1 MMRTIYRSD
10 DVKLRKSPSI
20 SATVYPVGYKMVGN
34 DGNMWQIAR
43 DSRGVQRWQ
52 KIGFGGY
59 DIPAVKTVKKE
70 PKSKIED
77 LQDKEDREMDEFY
90 SKLVPVEPKEDG
102 IVTIK
107 TKKAVSAMKMLVE
120 DDPSMAE
127 EIQTIV
133 QDKLQSLRIFDDDP
147 DVLKA
152 ISIYEDFLKESFA
165 YGGKIK
171 KIQKNQELY
180 ERALANTNSALDREL
195 LEKKLQNLNE
205 EKTFA

>member
-1 MMRTIYRSD
+1 MRTIYRSE

-20 SATVYPVGYKMVGN
+20 SATVYPVGYKMIGN

-59 DIPAVKTVKKE
+59 DMPEQTPKKAKA
-70 PKSKIED
+70 PKPQVVEEKNIIE
-77 LQDKEDREMDEFY
+77 L
-90 SKLVPVEPKEDG
+90 PKEDG

-107 TKKAVSAMKMLVE
+107 TKKAVAAMKMLVE
-120 DDPSMAE
+120 DDPNMAE

-152 ISIYEDFLKESFA
+152 ISIYEDFLKASLA
-165 YGGKIK
+165 YGGKIEKLQK
-171 KIQKNQELY
+171 KQELY
-180 ERALANTNSALDREL
+180 ERALTNSNSVLDREL
-195 LEKKLQNLNE
+195 MEKKLQNLNE
-205 EKTFA
+205 EKTFV

>member
-1 MMRTIYRSD
+1 MRTIYRSE

-52 KIGFGGY
+52 KIGYGGY
-59 DIPAVKTVKKE
+59 DIPAVKAVTKAPKPKVEEIKEEKKVV
-70 PKSKIED
+70 
-77 LQDKEDREMDEFY
+77 L
-90 SKLVPVEPKEDG
+90 EPKEDG

-107 TKKAVSAMKMLVE
+107 TKKAVSAMKMLIE

-152 ISIYEDFLKESFA
+152 ISIYEEFLKESFA
-165 YGGKIK
+165 YGGKINKIK
-171 KIQKNQELY
+171 KSQELY
-180 ERALANTNSALDREL
+180 ERALENTNSALDREL
-195 LEKKLQNLNE
+195 IEKKLQNLNE

>member
-1 MMRTIYRSD
+1 MRTIYRSE

-52 KIGFGGY
+52 KIGYGGY
-59 DIPAVKTVKKE
+59 DIPAVKAVTKAPKPKVEEIQEEKKVV
-70 PKSKIED
+70 
-77 LQDKEDREMDEFY
+77 L
-90 SKLVPVEPKEDG
+90 EPKEDG

-107 TKKAVSAMKMLVE
+107 TKKAVSAMKMLIE

-152 ISIYEDFLKESFA
+152 ISIYEEFLKESFA
-165 YGGKIK
+165 YGGKIN
-171 KIQKNQELY
+171 KINKRQELY
-180 ERALANTNSALDREL
+180 ERAIDNTNSALDRDL
-195 LEKKLQNLNE
+195 MEKKLQNLNE